1 MFAAAQEEHRWLKQ
15 LVGTWS
21 YQAEASAPGEE
32 SAKAE
37 GTETVRQLGDLWV
50 LAEGEGRMPD
60 GTPAKSLMTLG
71 YDPTRRR
78 YVGTWIG
85 SMMTHLWVYHGA
97 LDASGRVLTL
107 SADGPSMSG
116 SSSSMARYQDIITVE
131 SADHRI
137 LTARVLGEEGVWTS
151 FMTAHYRRK
160 R

>member
-1 MFAAAQEEHRWLKQ
+1 MLAEAQDEHRWLQQ
-15 LVGTWS
+15 LVGEWS
-21 YQAEASAPGEE
+21 YQAEAIGPGQELM
-32 SAKAE
+32 KAE
-37 GTETVRQLGDLWV
+37 GTEAVRALGDFWV
-50 LAEGEGRMPD
+50 LAEGEGTMPD

-71 YDPTRRR
+71 YDPTRKR

-85 SMMTHLWVYHGA
+85 SMMTNLWVYDGA
-97 LDASGRVLTL
+97 LDAGRRMLTL

-116 SSSSMARYQDIITVE
+116 GGGMAKYQDIITVE

-137 LTARVLGEEGVWTS
+137 LTARVLGEDGAWTE

>member
-1 MFAAAQEEHRWLKQ
+1 MFAAAQDEHRWLRQ
-15 LVGTWS
+15 LIGEWS
-21 YQAEASAPGEE
+21 YQAEASGPGQE
-32 SAKAE
+32 STKSE
-37 GTETVRQLGDLWV
+37 GSETVRPVGDLWV

-60 GTPAKSLMTLG
+60 GTLGKSLMMLG
-71 YDPTRRR
+71 YDPDRDR
-78 YVGTWIG
+78 YVGTWVG
-85 SMMTHLWVYHGA
+85 SMMTHLWVYDGA

-116 SSSSMARYQDIITVE
+116 SGGMAKYQDIITME

-137 LTARVLGEEGVWTS
+137 LTARVLGEDGVWTA

>member
-1 MFAAAQEEHRWLKQ
+1 MR
-15 LVGTWS
+15 
-21 YQAEASAPGEE
+21 P
-32 SAKAE
+32 
-37 GTETVRQLGDLWV
+37 LGDLWV

-78 YVGTWIG
+78 YVGAWIG
-85 SMMTHLWVYHGA
+85 SMMTHLWVYDGA

-107 SADGPSMSG
+107 SANGPSMSG
-116 SSSSMARYQDIITVE
+116 DGGMAKYQDVITVE

-137 LTARVLGEEGVWTS
+137 LTARVLDEDGAWTA

>member
-1 MFAAAQEEHRWLKQ
+1 MFAAAQEEHRWLRQ
-15 LVGTWS
+15 LVGEWS
-21 YQAEASAPGEE
+21 YQAEATGPGQG
-32 SAKAE
+32 SAKTE
-37 GTETVRQLGDLWV
+37 GTETVRPLGDLWV

-71 YDPTRRR
+71 YDPTRGR

-85 SMMTHLWVYHGA
+85 SMMTHLWVYDGA

-116 SSSSMARYQDIITVE
+116 SSRMAKYQDIITVE

-137 LTARVLGEEGVWTS
+137 LTARMLGEDGAWTP
-151 FMTAHYRRK
+151 FTTAHYRRK